1 MLWIIQ
7 RNIWNKKRTSGDGGG
22 VGGSRVYNGSGG
34 RGGVVM
40 VEEGEDGEKMKVE
53 EEQKEKDEEC
63 VFIL

>member
-1 MLWIIQ
+1 MAASAAVGS
-7 RNIWNKKRTSGDGGG
+7 TTG
-22 VGGSRVYNGSGG
+22 VATVVEEV
-34 RGGVVM
+34 GVVM